1 MSRQKSER
9 IGNFVVAR
17 RKVWVWAVPMREGGR
32 VVALQAGGSIGAYTV
47 FQCKKLCD
55 EVKVLIQ

>member
-1 MSRQKSER
+1 M
-9 IGNFVVAR
+9 VAR